1 MSKLPLSKQNF
12 EHLDIPNLLINI
24 WSYNDDSHRN
34 CSVCKQHGRWC
45 IEVAKKKKK
54 KWFPSFIDFD
64 FVIQNLKRQKK
75 IFGFDFGKVCS
86 ADRNKIFVVISKFK
100 TL

>member
-45 IEVAKKKKK
+45 IEVAKKKKNG
-54 KWFPSFIDFD
+54 FRHLLIL
-64 FVIQNLKRQKK
+64 ILLYK
-75 IFGFDFGKVCS
+75 I
-86 ADRNKIFVVISKFK
+86 
-100 TL
+100 